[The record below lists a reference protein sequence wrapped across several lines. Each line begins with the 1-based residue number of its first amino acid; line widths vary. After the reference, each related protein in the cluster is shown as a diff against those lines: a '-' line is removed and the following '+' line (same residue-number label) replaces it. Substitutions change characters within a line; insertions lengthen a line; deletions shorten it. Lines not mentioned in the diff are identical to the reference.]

1 MKSESLFLKVA
12 VPTFLIS
19 LFFISVIY
27 FQVVQERESH
37 KNSQINQVE
46 HQIAL
51 LKNIVEDELNS
62 VEQDLILL
70 SNESVFT
77 QYLAQSTESAQAAI
91 ELSWLNMV
99 AAHSNIQQIRFIDRS
114 GIEQIRVE
122 RHRLTQQIVTL
133 TTNKI
138 SSTVTMCKPDLIY
151 SIQRL

>member
-1 MKSESLFLKVA
+1 MKSEPLFLKVA
-12 VPTFLIS
+12 FPTFLVS

-70 SNESVFT
+70 SNESV
-77 QYLAQSTESAQAAI
+77 
-91 ELSWLNMV
+91 
-99 AAHSNIQQIRFIDRS
+99 
-114 GIEQIRVE
+114 
-122 RHRLTQQIVTL
+122 
-133 TTNKI
+133 
-138 SSTVTMCKPDLIY
+138 
-151 SIQRL
+151 